1 MSRAREGQFPPPGE
15 LAELI
20 YYWMQAWPKAD
31 LSEKKVAEL
40 YPYIVQKWR
49 EGMNLRHIAQTAC
62 SCDDGRNAS
71 SAESV
76 GELGFWESAEGVVEG
91 NFKGVELAETV
102 GVSEYHFGFVVEA
115 LDDA

>member
-40 YPYIVQKWR
+40 YPYIVQK
-49 EGMNLRHIAQTAC
+49 LSLIHI
-62 SCDDGRNAS
+62 
-71 SAESV
+71 
-76 GELGFWESAEGVVEG
+76 
-91 NFKGVELAETV
+91 
-102 GVSEYHFGFVVEA
+102 
-115 LDDA
+115 